1 MAENGQRSAR
11 MAAVADDRRVAA
23 PLKRAPLSGWGR
35 YPRCLTDIYRPEKF
49 AELAELITADPH
61 QLVAR
66 GAGRAY
72 GDAALNAPGRVID
85 VTRFNRML
93 AFDDATGLLRCEA
106 GVTLGDI
113 IDTFRP
119 RGFFPVVTPGTRFI
133 TVGGAI
139 AADVHGK
146 NHHRDSSIAAHLA
159 SVDVMLASGEI
170 RRCSSGE
177 NAGLFHATAG
187 GMGLTGV
194 IVEAELKLR
203 RIATAW
209 IESET
214 VRAANIDHA
223 IEIFDRSD
231 RLYDYSVGWI
241 DCASAASALGRSVIN
256 FGNFATLDQL
266 DGKRRAAPL
275 SLKPRRSL
283 SVPID
288 FPGFALGPFTV
299 TAFNELY
306 FRTHRDTPRAL
317 IDCERFFYPLD
328 SIRDWN
334 RVYGASGFVQY
345 QCAWPMA
352 ESRAGLVET
361 LEAIARSRRA
371 SFLAV
376 VKKFG
381 AQDGLL
387 SFPMPG
393 YTLSLDFPMRPGLR
407 PFLDQLDA
415 MVLQRGGRLYLAK
428 DARMSPAMFHAG
440 YPRLAEWRA
449 VKAAVDPNNHFSSS
463 LSRRLEMV
471 PV

>member
-1 MAENGQRSAR
+1 MEETGQRSAR
-11 MAAVADDRRVAA
+11 MTAAVGDRRIAA

-177 NAGLFHATAG
+177 NAELFHATAG

-223 IEIFDRSD
+223 IEIFERSD
-231 RLYDYSVGWI
+231 RLYDY
-241 DCASAASALGRSVIN
+241 
-256 FGNFATLDQL
+256 
-266 DGKRRAAPL
+266 
-275 SLKPRRSL
+275 
-283 SVPID
+283 
-288 FPGFALGPFTV
+288 
-299 TAFNELY
+299 
-306 FRTHRDTPRAL
+306 
-317 IDCERFFYPLD
+317 
-328 SIRDWN
+328 
-334 RVYGASGFVQY
+334 
-345 QCAWPMA
+345 
-352 ESRAGLVET
+352 
-361 LEAIARSRRA
+361 
-371 SFLAV
+371 
-376 VKKFG
+376 
-381 AQDGLL
+381 
-387 SFPMPG
+387 
-393 YTLSLDFPMRPGLR
+393 
-407 PFLDQLDA
+407 
-415 MVLQRGGRLYLAK
+415 
-428 DARMSPAMFHAG
+428 
-440 YPRLAEWRA
+440 
-449 VKAAVDPNNHFSSS
+449 
-463 LSRRLEMV
+463 
-471 PV
+471 